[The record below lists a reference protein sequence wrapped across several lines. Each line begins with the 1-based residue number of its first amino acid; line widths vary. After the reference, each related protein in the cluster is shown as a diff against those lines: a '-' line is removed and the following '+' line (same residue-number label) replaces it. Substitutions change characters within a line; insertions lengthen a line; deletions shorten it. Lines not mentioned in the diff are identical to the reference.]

1 MNRMDKSQDLV
12 ESLIRTAGRRV
23 EPPEDAYRQVFAAA
37 HEAFRVRTARR
48 RESLWVLWAGAAAV
62 LVLAVALMMQ
72 WTPPGAGRGE
82 LARIERAI
90 GGVERATGNVWQP
103 VGESAAPLTR
113 GMKLRTLAGAH
124 AGLVLAGGAS
134 LRLAP
139 ATEIMLDEPGR
150 LYLSGGTVYLDH
162 RGSVGTGYRIETPA
176 GTVRDVGTQ
185 FELRVAKGALRLRV
199 REGSVEIDRAGQTLG
214 GAAGEQLEI
223 DALGGVTRSS
233 IPATDAAWQWTE
245 ATAPTPDMDG
255 KPAAE
260 LIAWV
265 ARETGRRLRYASAAV
280 EQRATTVILHGNIRH
295 LPPLSALDAM
305 LATTDLEY
313 ALDGDTME
321 IRARSATPAEP

>member
-1 MNRMDKSQDLV
+1 MDKSQDLV

-23 EPPEDAYRQVFAAA
+23 EPPEDAYRQVFTAANQ
-37 HEAFRVRTARR
+37 AFRARTARR
-48 RESLWVLWAGAAAV
+48 HERLWVLWAGAAAV
-62 LVLAVALMMQ
+62 LALAIALTFQ
-72 WTPPGAGRGE
+72 WAPPGAGRAE

-90 GGVERATGNVWQP
+90 GGVERATGDVWQP
-103 VGESAAPLTR
+103 VGELAAPLTR

-124 AGLVLAGGAS
+124 AGLLLAGGAS

-150 LYLSGGTVYLDH
+150 LYLNDGTVYLDH

-185 FELRVAKGALRLRV
+185 FELRVAGGTLRLRV

-223 DALGGVTRSS
+223 DALGGITRSQ

-245 ATAPTPDMDG
+245 TVAPTPDMDG
-255 KPAAE
+255 RPAAE

-280 EQRATTVILHGNIRH
+280 EQRAATVILHGNIRH

-313 ALDGDTME
+313 SLDGDTME